1 MSSPQGK
8 RHMIRMDQ
16 LCVGLHVKLDGW
28 LDHPFLFSNFKIKS
42 QDQIDALKS
51 MGLTE
56 IEYFPR
62 KSDATP
68 SPPAAPT
75 PVADATAAAAAA
87 HAGSDGAV
95 ALKQLMEEKKARIES
110 LNQSRVRIQAAQ
122 KKYATMANLV
132 KNITRMAA
140 DKPGQAASQAKEV
153 ALDMAQIFMTEHETY
168 LHLMGENVADESGT
182 YFHNINVSMMSLLLA
197 RALGIDDPATIAEI
211 AQGAILH
218 DVGKMLI
225 PSQVL
230 LKDDGLTQAETK
242 LMTMH
247 PSYGLQL
254 MMSVESLPPRVREI
268 IAFHHEMIDGS
279 GYPKGLQGDA
289 ISQAVRIVT
298 IANVFDN
305 LCNQRV
311 VARSKTP
318 SEALAFMYKN
328 ELVKYDKVALSAF
341 VKALGVYPPGTLVAL
356 KSGKVGIVMSVDSS
370 DLLHPNLMV
379 YDPGVPKADAAIVN
393 LRRDLEDEVDRTLRP
408 SALPPA
414 IHDYLSPRKRICY
427 FVDNAG
433 QWA

>member
-1 MSSPQGK
+1 MSDTRRK
-8 RHMIRMDQ
+8 RHMIRIDQ
-16 LCVGLHVKLDGW
+16 LCVGLHVKLAGW
-28 LDHPFLFSNFKIKS
+28 LDHPFLFSNFKISS
-42 QDQIDALKS
+42 QDQIDALQA
-51 MGLTE
+51 MGLDE
-56 IEYFPR
+56 IEYLPF
-62 KSDATP
+62 KSDAIP
-68 SPPAAPT
+68 RPAAPRA
-75 PVADATAAAAAA
+75 PEVGAAAAPPSAEGPAA
-87 HAGSDGAV
+87 A
-95 ALKQLMEEKKARIES
+95 ALKQLMEEKKAKIEK
-110 LNQSRVRIQAAQ
+110 LNKSRARIQAAQ
-122 KKYATMANLV
+122 KKYATMAGSV
-132 KNITRMAA
+132 KNISRIAA
-140 DKPGQAASQAKEV
+140 DKPAQAAAQAKDIAVE
-153 ALDMAQIFMTEHETY
+153 MAQIFMTEHETY
-168 LHLMGENVADESGT
+168 LHLMSENVADESGT

-197 RALGIDDPATIAEI
+197 RALGIDDAGTIAEI

-218 DVGKMLI
+218 DVGKTLI

-230 LKDDGLTQAETK
+230 LKDDGLTQAESK
-242 LMTMH
+242 LMNMH
-247 PSYGLQL
+247 PAYGLQL
-254 MMSVESLPPRVREI
+254 MMPVESLGPRVREI

-328 ELVKYDKVALSAF
+328 ELVKYDKIALSAF
-341 VKALGVYPPGTLVAL
+341 VKALGVYPPGTIVTL